1 MTDEFLFFSDSTCS
15 MDLPCKPLACKI
27 QSCLIS
33 KYSFLS
39 LNLSYVLFL
48 QFD

>member
-1 MTDEFLFFSDSTCS
+1 
-15 MDLPCKPLACKI
+15 MDPPCKPLACKI

-33 KYSFLS
+33 KYSFPS
-39 LNLSYVLFL
+39 LNLLHLLLL